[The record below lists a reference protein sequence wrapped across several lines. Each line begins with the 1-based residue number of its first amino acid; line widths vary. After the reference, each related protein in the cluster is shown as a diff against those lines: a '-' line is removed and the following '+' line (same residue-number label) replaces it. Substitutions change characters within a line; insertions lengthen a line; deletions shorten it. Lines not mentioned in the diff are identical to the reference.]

1 MTGSFGVGTSGPR
14 TVRTS
19 NLSRQVL
26 LRLPVLCSPVRG
38 QLEEVEV
45 RFLLTILSLGLA
57 ACSIAQ
63 TTPGPTAIPVVV
75 PESRSYLVLLAEDGH
90 TWCAYEHV
98 AAFEAAVEK
107 TRPTETA
114 RATFLADKLIELTH
128 QIEAE
133 SGDWIVVDRYTPKDG
148 GTTATGRSANWPRSR
163 TPPATSRAG
172 ATTCRRVRDPD
183 GGSGRRHLDYVPN
196 AFGELAQLRDAK
208 TASPNWTTQFTYDK
222 LSRPLTRIEAE
233 GTTTWTW
240 GTRVRRRTS
249 AGWPPSRA
257 PAATPRATPT
267 TASAGPRSSR

>member
-1 MTGSFGVGTSGPR
+1 
-14 TVRTS
+14 
-19 NLSRQVL
+19 
-26 LRLPVLCSPVRG
+26 
-38 QLEEVEV
+38 V

-75 PESRSYLVLLAEDGH
+75 PESRSSLVLLAEDGH

-148 GTTATGRSANWPRSR
+148 GTMLRRASLLAQDDRQVIQEATIH
-163 TPPATSRAG
+163 AG
-172 ATTCRRVRDPD
+172 KAEPFRMISVSTLNGKKAVL
-183 GGSGRRHLDYVPN
+183 SPN
-196 AFGELAQLRDAK
+196 ADLPEVPVQTNLDMVPFVQLVVELRRQLVGQLCK
-208 TASPNWTTQFTYDK
+208 K
-222 LSRPLTRIEAE
+222 LN
-233 GTTTWTW
+233 
-240 GTRVRRRTS
+240 
-249 AGWPPSRA
+249 
-257 PAATPRATPT
+257 
-267 TASAGPRSSR
+267 